1 MNKLI
6 TKLQEILTEKGKLKA
21 TDIVKGNTIF
31 GINGSL
37 DEIKEN
43 AMISGGKFSKNSP
56 YHAVIIND
64 SKDNL
69 VRKNGSI
76 QLSDEEI
83 SSHIGLTA
91 DKIKSGNTILGL
103 EGTVVDLT
111 EGTSDATAVA
121 NDLVEGK
128 TAYVNGQLITG
139 TVMEVADHT
148 TKSCIDMNK
157 TTYHDW
163 ENGARTLELS
173 VNKECLHRVES
184 VISVPITNDDMTI
197 NLVENMGVTPDKVL
211 EGQSI
216 MGVNGTA
223 KGYIDP
229 ATTEDYATCIS
240 IINDILGV
248 DEDPG
253 HTDFTENNS
262 QP

>member
-31 GINGSL
+31 GINGDL
-37 DEIKEN
+37 EEIKEN
-43 AMISGGKFSKNSP
+43 TMLSGGKFSTNSP
-56 YHAVIIND
+56 YHAVIISNTRD
-64 SKDNL
+64 KL

-91 DKIKSGNTILGL
+91 
-103 EGTVVDLT
+103 
-111 EGTSDATAVA
+111 
-121 NDLVEGK
+121 
-128 TAYVNGQLITG
+128 
-139 TVMEVADHT
+139 
-148 TKSCIDMNK
+148 
-157 TTYHDW
+157 
-163 ENGARTLELS
+163 
-173 VNKECLHRVES
+173 
-184 VISVPITNDDMTI
+184 
-197 NLVENMGVTPDKVL
+197 DKVL

-229 ATTEDYATCIS
+229 ATTEDYATCMS
-240 IINDILGV
+240 IINDILGI
-248 DEDPG
+248 DQDPVNSG
-253 HTDFTENNS
+253 MTENDV

>member
-31 GINGSL
+31 GINGDL
-37 DEIKEN
+37 EEIKEN
-43 AMISGGKFSKNSP
+43 TMLSGGKFSTNSP
-56 YHAVIIND
+56 YHAVIISNTRD
-64 SKDNL
+64 KL

-111 EGTSDATAVA
+111 EGTSDATAAA
-121 NDLVEGK
+121 NDLAEGK
-128 TAYVNGQLITG
+128 TAYINGKLVTG
-139 TVMEVADHT
+139 NVMEVPDHT

-184 VISVPITNDDMTI
+184 VISVPITNNDMTI

-229 ATTEDYATCIS
+229 ATTEDYATCMS
-240 IINDILGV
+240 IINDILGI
-248 DEDPG
+248 DQDPG
-253 HTDFTENNS
+253 NSGNTENDV